1 MFQTSIIVFREILE
15 VALVIGILAAAT
27 TGVRNRSWWIICG
40 VILGIFGS
48 VIIAF
53 FADNIS
59 ESLQGRGQEAFNA
72 TILLLAAAM
81 ISWTLIWMKKHAKE
95 ISGSLKKLGK
105 SVIDGEKSITAILLV
120 VTLSTLREGAETV
133 LFSYGLYNS
142 GTSIYEIF
150 YGATIGLI
158 AGTLAGFSIYYGL
171 LKTGKYFF
179 AVTSWML
186 ILLTAGMVSSAFG
199 FLVSGDFVPSLK
211 YPIWN
216 SSFLI
221 SDNSIV
227 GLILNMLTGY
237 ISKPSGIQV
246 LAYLSTLVLLFIGL
260 NSDRLFSKKKVSQ
273 SPL

>member
-27 TGVRNRSWWIICG
+27 SGVRNRSWWIICG

-72 TILLLAAAM
+72 TILLIAALM

-105 SVIDGEKSITAILLV
+105 SVIDGEKSVTAILTV
-120 VTLSTLREGAETV
+120 ITLSTLREGTETV
-133 LFSYGLYNS
+133 LFSYGLYSS
-142 GTSIYEIF
+142 GTSLYEII
-150 YGATIGLI
+150 YGAGVGLLAGII
-158 AGTLAGFSIYYGL
+158 AGFGIYYGL

-186 ILLTAGMVSSAFG
+186 ILLTAGMVSNAFG
-199 FLVSGDFVPSLK
+199 FLVSGDFVPALK

-221 SDNSIV
+221 SDDSIP
-227 GLILNMLTGY
+227 GLILHMLTGY
-237 ISKPSGIQV
+237 ISKPSGIQI
-246 LAYLSTLVLLFIGL
+246 LAYLSTLGLLLIGF
-260 NSDRLFSKKKVSQ
+260 NFDRFFSNKK
-273 SPL
+273 